1 MSLLLGSPILARVQQ
16 VLKDYHETELGLVDT
31 DAADSFTS
39 TPIPADSNHYFD
51 WDRQFLNEFPACT
64 ADLVQSI
71 PVGVLASGMGSRVD
85 GVHRVNL
92 KFHALISNVEGGQ
105 PRDIQ
110 KLLHRYVCAAVR
122 VLTIQHDGLDTI
134 ADPTRWGS
142 PTVTTIATW
151 SQAATYGPDEEQAD
165 GAIVRTATLPIDV
178 RRIEPR

>member
-1 MSLLLGSPILARVQQ
+1 MMSPVIARVQQ
-16 VLKDYHETELGLVDT
+16 VLKDYLEDELALIDT

-39 TPIPADSNHYFD
+39 TVIPADSNHYFD
-51 WDRQFLNEFPACT
+51 WDRQYVPEFPACT
-64 ADLVQSI
+64 AGDVQSI

-85 GVHRVNL
+85 VVHRINL
-92 KFHALISNVEGGQ
+92 RFHATLANVDGGQ
-105 PRDIQ
+105 PRDLQ
-110 KLLHRYVCAAVR
+110 KLLHRYVCGAVR

-151 SQAATYGPDEEQAD
+151 SQAATYGPEEEQAD